1 VIAKPPPPP
10 PALAYSPLS
19 VLKAIW
25 NHKLLA
31 VVCWAAITACVVVVV
46 HRLPAIYSAD
56 AIVQVEQQRI
66 PEKYVTATVNA
77 DLQDRVNVLR
87 QQLLSYTRLWGII
100 EQFNLY
106 RELRKKQTKEEV
118 VEAFRKDIGITF
130 ERGLAVGR
138 PGSFKVSYKGPDPT
152 TVARVANL
160 ISNFF
165 IEENLRAREVEAVG
179 TSEFLEN
186 QLAEAKK
193 RLEEQERQL
202 SEYKTQFNGELPE
215 QENALL
221 SSLGQFK
228 VQLVGA
234 QDRITREQQN
244 KLMLQT
250 ALENAETSQITIDR
264 LEIARADAAM
274 YGAITGTPVPAGT
287 VPIRESERL
296 RQQLANLR
304 LHYTEAHPDVKRTA
318 DALKRAEEREAQ
330 FDAVARSNA
339 GKSQSGAANAAAV
352 TSGLAPRP
360 QQNAA
365 SVGMHDRIQSLK
377 MQIAVSDREIQTMQH
392 EQERLIREIGSLEAR
407 IQKLPIREQQLASI
421 TRDYEVT
428 KANYRSLLDRKMS
441 ADMAADMERR
451 QKAERFIM
459 LELARTP
466 ERPIQP
472 KRELLS
478 AGGSVLGLMLGL
490 VLALMIDLRKG
501 VLLGEWELPGNVVVL
516 GRIPQMDSGRRSWL
530 MGGPSANAWKRPVGV
545 TATVCA
551 LGAVCWLL
559 YTLHHRWPTF

>member
-1 VIAKPPPPP
+1 MISKPPPP
-10 PALAYSPLS
+10 PALVFSPLS

-25 NHKLLA
+25 NHKLLV
-31 VVCWAAITACVVVVV
+31 VVCWAAITAAVVAVV
-46 HRLPAIYSAD
+46 HRLPAVYSAD
-56 AIVQVEQQRI
+56 AMVQVESQRI

-77 DLQDRVNVLR
+77 DLQDRVSVLR

-106 RELRKKQTKEEV
+106 KDLRKKQTKEEV
-118 VEAFRKDIGITF
+118 VEIFRKDITITF
-130 ERGLAVGR
+130 EKGLAVGR
-138 PGSFKVSYKGPDPT
+138 PGSFKVSYRGADPS

-202 SEYKTQFNGELPE
+202 SEYKTEFNGELPE

-250 ALENAETSQITIDR
+250 ALENAETSQITMDR
-264 LEIARADAAM
+264 LEIARADAAL
-274 YGAITGTPVPAGT
+274 YGAISGTTVAPGALPV
-287 VPIRESERL
+287 RETERL
-296 RQQLANLR
+296 RQQLATLR
-304 LHYTEAHPDVKRTA
+304 LHYTEAHPDVKRA
-318 DALKRAEEREAQ
+318 VDALKRAEEREAQ
-330 FDAVARSNA
+330 IDAGPRTAPGRASSPAGTNTPATRS
-339 GKSQSGAANAAAV
+339 Q
-352 TSGLAPRP
+352 

-365 SVGMHDRIQSLK
+365 SIGMQDRIQSLK
-377 MQIAVSDREIQTMQH
+377 MQIAVSEREMQTVQH
-392 EQERLIREIGSLEAR
+392 EQERLIREMGSLEAR
-407 IQKLPIREQQLASI
+407 IQKLPIREQQMASI

-441 ADMAADMERR
+441 ADVAADMERR

-459 LELARTP
+459 LDLARTP
-466 ERPIQP
+466 EKPIQP

-478 AGGSVLGLMLGL
+478 AGGSVLGLVLGL
-490 VLALMIDLRKG
+490 ALALMIDLRKG

-516 GRIPQMDSGRRSWL
+516 GRIPQMASGRRSWAT
-530 MGGPSANAWKRPVGV
+530 GGPSASAWKRPVGV
-545 TATVCA
+545 TATVGV

-559 YTLHHRWPTF
+559 YALGHRWPMF